1 MTKIDK
7 ADLER
12 IISRIK
18 KFPKPT
24 PSSLVQRAPTSKHR
38 LAAAKMLEATLAK
51 AGLDVAKFDKL
62 MAQDRREARAFLKK
76 GLPKPSAEARA
87 AAKVVHR
94 QRAEAYA
101 KVGKLL
107 TPDLLPKPQI
117 IALSEPFFVSAPS
130 APVWKRTKFQPGGSY
145 VKIGVDTNDNN
156 NTGGTIS
163 FWYIWKNDSAFN
175 LVMTALSNLIID
187 GTWYLEADPGYL
199 WGLLGS
205 DSASLYLSTGFATYR
220 ESGWGSGTDGTPYP
234 TNGGYT
240 PVFSAEVEGDVNI
253 GNYFAQGTFE
263 NLLLNV
269 SQGPI
274 YFPPGAVALF
284 EVILDVQSG
293 FSGDGGNIADIINVD
308 LYTGGNGV
316 YCPSLW
322 LEIWFRYEFPFDQQA
337 NRTAI

>member
-12 IISRIK
+12 VISRIK

-24 PSSLVQRAPTSKHR
+24 PRPLVQRAPISKHR

-76 GLPKPSAEARA
+76 GLAKPSADARA
-87 AAKVVHR
+87 AAKAAHR

-117 IALSEPFFVSAPS
+117 ITLPEPFSVSAPS
-130 APVWKRTKFQPGGSY
+130 APVWKSTKIQPGGSY
-145 VKIGVDTNDNN
+145 VKIDVDTNDNN
-156 NTGGTIS
+156 NTDGIIS
-163 FWYIWKNDSAFN
+163 FWYIWKNDSSSH
-175 LVMTALSNLIID
+175 LVMTALSNLIIE
-187 GTWYLEADPGYL
+187 GTWYLEASPGYL

-205 DSASLYLSTGFATYR
+205 DSAELSLSTNLATYR

-234 TNGGYT
+234 TNGGSQL
-240 PVFSAEVEGDVNI
+240 VFSREVGGDVNI

-274 YFPPGAVALF
+274 YVPPGAVALF
-284 EVILDVQSG
+284 EVIFVVQSG
-293 FSGDGGNIADIINVD
+293 FGSGGNIADIINID
-308 LYTGGNGV
+308 LNSGGYGV

-322 LEIWFRYEFPFDQQA
+322 LEIWFRYEFPFDQ
-337 NRTAI
+337 